1 MDSLKLPIRIHRG
14 LILTADS
21 FMTQNNVNQEIL
33 SNFDNPLCIDMEG
46 AAVGQVAYRLG
57 VPLLSY
63 VQSLM

>member
-1 MDSLKLPIRIHRG
+1 MSGCPPYFRADPSFLKPLDSLKLPIRIHRG

-46 AAVGQVAYRLG
+46 AAV
-57 VPLLSY
+57 
-63 VQSLM
+63 